1 MNQVMY
7 VYACK
12 YVCFHID
19 ETGSDQ
25 HDLHN
30 QQEYGL
36 GGAATVSL
44 KFHIRGKII
53 SAIAA
58 NTIRGVE
65 DFFSIR
71 FSNNFHEYI
80 CNSSLPV
87 LHPFKGSSKHLIV
100 TMASASIHHVDEVCG
115 LIPLLASIGMVLSS
129 LQPWPEP
136 HIKECFHRVES
147 YLRSNFISCDKGS
160 NTCTSSHFCI
170 WTVVYISSMLFTQ
183 FSLKVGIFD
192 WFCIYVLMH
201 LHIHFRYV
209 KISEA
214 HPNTYMKTVMWT
226 LKDQC
231 T

>member
-1 MNQVMY
+1 MIKLEAMGMTVSLVLICTEFHEMERTGQKLCFIMQQRSEKMRAEFMNQVMY

-30 QQEYGL
+30 QQGCGL
-36 GGAATVSL
+36 CGAATVSL
-44 KFHIRGKII
+44 KFHIRGKRI

-71 FSNNFHEYI
+71 FSNNFREYI

-100 TMASASIHHVDEVCG
+100 TMASASIHRVDEVCG
-115 LIPLLASIGMVLSS
+115 LNPLLASIGMVLSS
-129 LQPWPEP
+129 LQP
-136 HIKECFHRVES
+136 
-147 YLRSNFISCDKGS
+147 
-160 NTCTSSHFCI
+160 
-170 WTVVYISSMLFTQ
+170 
-183 FSLKVGIFD
+183 
-192 WFCIYVLMH
+192 
-201 LHIHFRYV
+201 
-209 KISEA
+209 
-214 HPNTYMKTVMWT
+214 
-226 LKDQC
+226 
-231 T
+231 